1 MKMDETRSRRRLA
14 AGASVAIGATL
25 AAAGSA
31 QADTITVTNLG
42 DTGTG
47 SLRDAIFD
55 ANHNGPGSDDIVF
68 ASGLSGTIDVGSTL
82 NSPLVPATAMVIRG
96 GGQIT
101 LHAADS
107 GSGYLMSTRNAFYLG
122 SQPEDTITL
131 SGLTLTGGH
140 AVGDGGAIFNREANL
155 ILSDVVVS
163 GNHAADDGGGIY
175 NLEGSLTLIDSTV
188 AGNAAGDDA
197 HDRAFGGG
205 IFSEDAPVVIRSST
219 ISGNSSGGDGGGI
232 FMSPAYARQPSLTI
246 ENSTIADNASIAH
259 SNYDEGG
266 GVWICCGGGG
276 QRLDI
281 KSSTISGNSV
291 GGALGAGGGVYAYVA
306 YTYDPVGRVTIEDTI
321 LANNS
326 GTSGNDLF
334 LWNGGEVRSSLVEDP
349 SNSANPPAAVTFTGN
364 NILGLDPQLGP
375 LADNGGSTHTEALGP
390 NSPAVDVGT
399 SPGLSSDQRGV
410 QRPIDFPGIP
420 NAAGGVGSDIG
431 AFELQPGNA
440 IRLGKLKRN
449 LARGTAEQVVEVPV
463 PGAGALTIYSRGL
476 KTKTR
481 TVTGSGKVRLPVI
494 PKDAKRRLEH
504 LTGKVKLK
512 ANITYAPTGNAVRTL
527 KRKLTLRKL

>member
-1 MKMDETRSRRRLA
+1 MEMDETRGRRRLA

-42 DTGTG
+42 DTGPG

-68 ASGLSGTIDVGSTL
+68 ASGLSGTIEVGSTL
-82 NSPLVPATAMVIRG
+82 DSPLVPATAMVIRG

-122 SQPEDTITL
+122 SQPGDTITL

-140 AVGDGGAIFNREANL
+140 TIGDGGGIFNREANL
-155 ILSDVVVS
+155 ILSDVVIS

-175 NLEGSLTLIDSTV
+175 NLEGSLTLVDSTV
-188 AGNAAGDDA
+188 AGNTAGDDA
-197 HDRAFGGG
+197 HNRASGGA
-205 IFSEDAPVVIRSST
+205 IASEDAPVVVRSST

-232 FMSPAYARQPSLTI
+232 FMSPAYSIQPSLTI
-246 ENSTIADNASIAH
+246 ENSTIAGNASIAH

-281 KSSTISGNSV
+281 RSSTISGNSV
-291 GGALGAGGGVYAYVA
+291 GGSLGAGGGVYAYVA
-306 YTYDPVGRVTIEDTI
+306 YTYDPVSRVTIEDTI

-326 GTSGNDLF
+326 GTRGNDLF

-375 LADNGGSTHTEALGP
+375 LADNGGPTRTEALGP
-390 NSPAVDVGT
+390 NSPAVDAGA

-410 QRPIDFPGIP
+410 QRPIDFPGIQD
-420 NAAGGVGSDIG
+420 AAGGDGSDIG
-431 AFELQPGNA
+431 AFELQPDNA

-449 LARGTAEQVVEVPV
+449 PARGTATQIVEVPL
-463 PGAGALTIYSRGL
+463 PDAGTLTISGKGL
-476 KTKTR
+476 KKKTVVAAG
-481 TVTGSGKVRLPVI
+481 TGKVKLPVI
-494 PKDAKRRLEH
+494 PKGARRRLER
-504 LTGKVKLK
+504 LTGKVRLK
-512 ANITYAPTGNAVRTL
+512 ANITYAPTGNAARTL